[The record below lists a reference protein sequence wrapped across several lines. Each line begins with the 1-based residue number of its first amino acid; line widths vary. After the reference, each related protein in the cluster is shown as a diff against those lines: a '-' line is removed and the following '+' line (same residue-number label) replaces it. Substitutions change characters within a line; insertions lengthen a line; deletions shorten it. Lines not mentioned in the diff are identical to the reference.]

1 MVSEQVLTVVP
12 KSIRAIRKLTVN
24 NLSSGMSLEQLRVL
38 FLINEKKSQCEM
50 SETLQISE
58 AAISKMTNVLVQ
70 KGMVDRLPGKDRRC
84 HELKLTKEGKKTLQN
99 LSKAL
104 KKILDTKLKELTRN
118 EISQLKQGL
127 VVLEKVIGL
136 INEA

>member
-1 MVSEQVLTVVP
+1 
-12 KSIRAIRKLTVN
+12 
-24 NLSSGMSLEQLRVL
+24 MSLEQLRVL